1 MPNGTCGKRFNHWL
15 EVYDKLIDHKYIYG
29 VRGYNLK
36 PADLQGSIGLE
47 QIKKFDEIHKRRKAN
62 KDRLS
67 NIFDSISGVRVI
79 QELPE
84 AETSWFG
91 VPIVC
96 RDELNSIDKHSLVKH
111 LDDNGI
117 QTRNYFAGNILMH
130 PAYKEIGNHHEYPNA
145 SKVLDEVLFIG
156 CSPVITAGMISYIEE
171 VVNNF
176 KDSGSD
182 YI

>member
-1 MPNGTCGKRFNHWL
+1 MF
-15 EVYDKLIDHKYIYG
+15 
-29 VRGYNLK
+29 
-36 PADLQGSIGLE
+36 S
-47 QIKKFDEIHKRRKAN
+47 
-62 KDRLS
+62 
-67 NIFDSISGVRVI
+67 
-79 QELPE
+79 
-84 AETSWFG
+84 
-91 VPIVC
+91 
-96 RDELNSIDKHSLVKH
+96 RDELNSIDNHSLVKH
-111 LDDNGI
+111 FEDNGI

-176 KDSGSD
+176 KDSGSS